1 MAGVSSLLD
10 PKVAVAPALGSR
22 RQAAQG
28 HSTTMSVAKRIFDL
42 LAILAAAP
50 AVLLILAIA
59 MLAIVISSGRP
70 IFFIQDRIG
79 LRGRVFPM
87 IKLRTMRA
95 VSASDAVAASIGD
108 QRVTSVGRV
117 LRRYRIDELPQLLN
131 VLKGDMSLIGPRPEQ
146 PILVEQ
152 YRRVIPDFDH
162 RHLVKPGITGL
173 AQVMYGYASN
183 VEETQIKVEYDRF
196 YVENASMLLEA
207 KIVIWTMQTVFGCR
221 GAR

>member
-1 MAGVSSLLD
+1 MGGDSSLIH
-10 PKVAVAPALGSR
+10 PKGAVAPAPGGRS
-22 RQAAQG
+22 QAAQG
-28 HSTTMSVAKRIFDL
+28 HSPTMTVAKRIFDL

-70 IFFIQDRIG
+70 IFYIQDRIG
-79 LRGRVFPM
+79 LRGQVFPM

-95 VSASDAVAASIGD
+95 VAASDAVATSIGD

-146 PILVEQ
+146 PILVQQ
-152 YRRVIPDFDH
+152 YRRAIPDFDH
-162 RHLVKPGITGL
+162 RQLVKPGISGL

-183 VEETQIKVEYDRF
+183 VEETQIKVAYDRF
-196 YVENASMLLEA
+196 YVENASVLLEA
-207 KIVIWTMQTVFGCR
+207 KIMIWTMQTVFRCR

>member
-1 MAGVSSLLD
+1 
-10 PKVAVAPALGSR
+10 
-22 RQAAQG
+22 
-28 HSTTMSVAKRIFDL
+28 MSVAKRIFDL

-196 YVENASMLLEA
+196 YVENASLLLEA